1 MAPAARCRQR
11 SLPDSPAAV
20 TSWRR
25 WRTRSTTSPRRSADR
40 SRWAAATGRWRMTGC
55 SRASR
60 CVSEIKIRAT
70 EPTDVD
76 ALHEIFSCPG
86 VTANTLQLPWRS
98 TEFTRERF
106 GQARPDSY
114 GLVAVVDGR
123 VVGNLGLH
131 IVQNAR
137 RRDVGALGMS
147 VHDAFQNRGIGSAL
161 MAAMVE
167 LADNWL
173 RPRRLQLEGWTDNHP
188 AIHLYEKFGFV
199 IEGTGRQFAR
209 RAG

>member
-1 MAPAARCRQR
+1 
-11 SLPDSPAAV
+11 
-20 TSWRR
+20 
-25 WRTRSTTSPRRSADR
+25 
-40 SRWAAATGRWRMTGC
+40 MTGC

-173 RPRRLQLEGWTDNHP
+173 GLRRIELEVWTDNHP

-209 RAG
+209 RAGTLVDAYYMGRLRAES

>member
-1 MAPAARCRQR
+1 MAPAARCRRR
-11 SLPDSPAAV
+11 SLPDSPTAV

-40 SRWAAATGRWRMTGC
+40 SRLAAATGRWRMTGC

-60 CVSEIKIRAT
+60 CVSEIKSRAT

-161 MAAMVE
+161 IAPMVE

-173 RPRRLQLEGWTDNHP
+173 GLRASEPEASPQDEPPIRPYLACWSRI
-188 AIHLYEKFGFV
+188 A
-199 IEGTGRQFAR
+199 GT
-209 RAG
+209 

>member
-1 MAPAARCRQR
+1 SAEIIATVAERIRRWGLDRVVVDPVMVAKSGDRLLKADAVAALVRDLLPLALVVTPNLPEAEVLVGRSLKSVEDIHEAARAIVDLGPR
-11 SLPDSPAAV
+11 AV
-20 TSWRR
+20 VTK
-25 WRTRSTTSPRRSADR
+25 
-40 SRWAAATGRWRMTGC
+40 GGH
-55 SRASR
+55 RAGD
-60 CVSEIKIRAT
+60 AT

-76 ALHEIFSCPG
+76 ARHEIFSCPG

-131 IVQNAR
+131 IVQTAR

-167 LADNWL
+167 LADN
-173 RPRRLQLEGWTDNHP
+173 
-188 AIHLYEKFGFV
+188 
-199 IEGTGRQFAR
+199 
-209 RAG
+209 